1 MLKLEKWMD
10 ILKMH
15 LELIRD
21 AGGNF
26 PTIAEPEAI
35 LSVKVWYCKY
45 KSLSP
50 LAQFRNM
57 EELVIAGFPDA
68 SFEFLGRLEKL
79 RVLHVLHMPKIS
91 DIVPL
96 AKLAQLKS
104 LSLATL
110 PSWDASKKT
119 TIIQSLEP
127 LAAIPELAYLELFG
141 ICPPDKSLAPLE
153 RCRNLQTARISHYPK
168 AEIERFFS
176 AAKIV
181 DKFNP
186 KPSFS

>member
-1 MLKLEKWMD
+1 MD
-10 ILKMH
+10 GDIKMH
-15 LELIRD
+15 LELMRD
-21 AGGNF
+21 PSGTF
-26 PTIAEPEAI
+26 PEIAEPDAV
-35 LSVKVWYCKY
+35 LSAKVWYCKY
-45 KSLSP
+45 KSHLP

-96 AKLAQLKS
+96 ANLVHLKS
-104 LSLATL
+104 VSLATL
-110 PSWDASKKT
+110 PSWDASRKT

-141 ICPPDKSLAPLE
+141 ICPADKSLAPLE
-153 RCRNLQTARISHYPK
+153 RCRHLQTARISQYPM
-168 AEIERFFS
+168 AEIDRFYS
-176 AAKIV
+176 AAKISNE
-181 DKFNP
+181 FNP